1 MWDNFEEMVASHRY
15 FVSGLNVIAGNELW
29 WQIQIETTADLDY
42 PPILGNRFRPS
53 SPLFHSSLTLSL
65 SICVV

>member
-1 MWDNFEEMVASHRY
+1 MVAGDWD
-15 FVSGLNVIAGNELW
+15 FLAWFDVIGDNELW

-42 PPILGNRFRPS
+42 PPIFGNRFRSS

-65 SICVV
+65 SVCVV